1 MQRMTVTEEIYAK
14 QIQMMQVE
22 RQNYV
27 DRVTELMN
35 LPDRQQEVE
44 GYLGL
49 IKQINNACISLAN
62 DARNELGPEAA
73 NWALAA

>member
-1 MQRMTVTEEIYAK
+1 MQRLAVTEEVYAK

-27 DRVTELMN
+27 ARVAELMRD
-35 LPDRQQEVE
+35 PDRHEEVE

-49 IKQINNACISLAN
+49 IDQINNACISLAQVARRGP
-62 DARNELGPEAA
+62 DADTVHL
-73 NWALAA
+73 ALAA